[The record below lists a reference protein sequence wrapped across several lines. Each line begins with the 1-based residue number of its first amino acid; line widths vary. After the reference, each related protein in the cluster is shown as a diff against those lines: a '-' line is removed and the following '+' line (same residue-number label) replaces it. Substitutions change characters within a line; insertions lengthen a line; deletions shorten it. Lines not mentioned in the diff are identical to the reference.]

1 MIVEFIGST
10 GAGKSTL
17 FAAVQ
22 HKLAHVEEVV
32 TSFDLIAEQLR
43 LQSLLRGVT
52 HPSVKNLIQEFVGF
66 PFFLGSLPHHW
77 ALVSFVLRMLRRHG
91 RVTFV
96 TINNVRSLVRK
107 IATEQIVRGNKQN
120 HIVLV
125 DEGLVLLAHNIFVYT
140 HAHYTPE
147 ETARFA
153 TLIPLP
159 DAIVYVRAPV
169 NGLVE
174 RALTRPDGRR
184 ELRAKNRLQVE
195 TYIRRAVAMFEQLI
209 LTEEIRSRVLIVENP
224 EMADERRDQ
233 VVECIARFVLNQR
246 ASASKIDAPIEDYD
260 SGYHDGYHSGY
271 RGRTTC

>member
-1 MIVEFIGST
+1 
-10 GAGKSTL
+10 
-17 FAAVQ
+17 
-22 HKLAHVEEVV
+22 
-32 TSFDLIAEQLR
+32 
-43 LQSLLRGVT
+43 
-52 HPSVKNLIQEFVGF
+52 
-66 PFFLGSLPHHW
+66 
-77 ALVSFVLRMLRRHG
+77 MLRRHG

-140 HAHYTPE
+140 NAHYTPE
-147 ETARFA
+147 EIARFA

-169 NGLVE
+169 NSLVE